1 MKQSMF
7 LRVFISTVLV
17 LLGLVTSSQISRSQI
32 FVEVDGGVGGVRAW
46 GYTTYVY
53 NPLCDWSNTQRNQY
67 IFRASELS
75 SRE

>member
-46 GYTTYVY
+46 GY
-53 NPLCDWSNTQRNQY
+53 
-67 IFRASELS
+67 
-75 SRE
+75 